1 MPTGFI
7 KQNIEEFHSQKVT
20 FDSKIGGYKVTLS
33 IAEDVIAAQAKDTA
47 YLGWAI
53 DEKDVF
59 AKYGHSWVKFGDEL
73 YNGADAG
80 VAATPPS
87 TPAIVVAPAV
97 VHPGMR
103 GRFAAISAAC
113 KRSPN
118 YTTTIGTDLGIEA
131 VVTPFVPKNGK
142 PVVTVA
148 LHTGHPFL
156 KYPKGK
162 FDAAQIY
169 KNSGDGKGLL
179 KYDKAINPTYLD
191 NAELPPAGTAVVWEY
206 VFIFLYQG
214 AEVGT
219 ASSVVSVTVKG
230 M

>member
-1 MPTGFI
+1 MADSYI
-7 KQNIEEFHSQKVT
+7 KRNIEDFHSQKVT
-20 FDSKIGGYKVTLS
+20 FDSKIGGYKVILD
-33 IAEDVIAAQAKDTA
+33 IADDAIAAQAKDTA

-53 DEKDVF
+53 NEKDVF
-59 AKYGHSWVKFGDEL
+59 AKNGHSWVKFGEEL
-73 YNGADAG
+73 YHGADAG
-80 VAATPPS
+80 VAATPPI
-87 TPAIVVAPAV
+87 TPAIVVAPAA

-103 GRFAAISAAC
+103 GRFAEISGAC

-118 YTTTIGTDLGIEA
+118 CTEVIRTDLGIEA
-131 VVTPFVPKNGK
+131 VVTPFVPQNGK
-142 PVVTVA
+142 PVVTA
-148 LHTGHPFL
+148 TLHAGHPFL

-179 KYDKAINPTYLD
+179 KYDKAVNPTYLD

-214 AEVGT
+214 VEVGT